1 MRLVKSLLLV
11 LAIFL
16 TAVHGLRADEL
27 DDLSQTFWTW
37 RATEQ
42 PIAGDDITRIDRP
55 DGWVPDWSPEKVVAY
70 RKQLNEFEARWKKI
84 DAAKW
89 PVARQVDYRLMG
101 SAIARVRWELEV
113 NPTWQRDPGFY
124 LEQSLGAYTSL
135 LLPPPPFDAARSREI
150 VATLDSIPR
159 TLEYAEKN
167 LTKPAAPFAQ
177 LTVDDLK
184 DVRTNLLKSIAELK
198 PKLDPGSARGIDAAT
213 EKAIVALESYRD
225 WLKQQLPGMSTKT
238 AVGRDAY
245 TFFLKNVA
253 LLPYT
258 PEQLLAMGNQ
268 EWARSVASQI
278 YEEHRGAGVP
288 PLALF
293 KDQEAQVAGEA
304 KDELAVRKFLEEKD
318 LLTVPAS
325 LPHYLYAAT
334 PAYLAPVADLGEADD
349 FTGPSRMKENSTRY
363 VDPPSG
369 DLGYF
374 AKSMAT
380 DPRAILVHEGIPGH
394 YFQMS
399 LSWAHPDLIRR
410 HYYDS
415 GANEGLGFYAE
426 EMMLH
431 AGFFDDNPRSRVIIW
446 NFMRLRAL
454 RVEVDVKLAL
464 GEFTI
469 EQAAEY
475 LKTTVPADAAF
486 AHDEAAFFASAP
498 GQAISYEIG
507 KLQILQFLADAKRQK
522 GDAFSLRE
530 FQDYLWLNG
539 NVPIALQRWEY
550 LGDRSDVR

>member
-1 MRLVKSLLLV
+1 MRLVKSLLLG

-16 TAVHGLRADEL
+16 AAAPSLRADEL
-27 DDLSQTFWTW
+27 DDLSQKFWTW
-37 RATEQ
+37 RAAEQ
-42 PIAGDDITRIDRP
+42 PIAGDDITRIERP
-55 DGWVPDWSPEKVVAY
+55 NGWVPDWSPEKVVAY
-70 RKQLNEFEARWKKI
+70 RKQLAEFEAEWKKI
-84 DAAKW
+84 DAEKW

-135 LLPPPPFDAARSREI
+135 LLPPPPFDAVRSRAI
-150 VATLDSIPR
+150 VSTLVSIPR
-159 TLEYAEKN
+159 TLEYAKKN

-184 DVRTNLLKSIAELK
+184 DVRANLLKSVAELK
-198 PKLDPGSARGIDAAT
+198 PRLDVESVGGIDAAV
-213 EKAIVALESYRD
+213 ENAIVALESYRA
-225 WLKQQLPGMSTKT
+225 WLTEHLPGMSKQT

-245 TFFLKNVA
+245 IFFLKNVA

-258 PEQLLAMGNQ
+258 PEQLLAMGKQ

-278 YEEHRGAGVP
+278 YEEHRSAGVP

-293 KDQEAQVAGEA
+293 KDQAAEVAGEA
-304 KDELAVRKFLEEKD
+304 KDELAVRKFLEVKD

-325 LPHYLYAAT
+325 LPHYLYLAT
-334 PAYLAPVADLGEADD
+334 PSYLAPVADLGEADD

-363 VDPPSG
+363 VDPPSD

-415 GANEGLGFYAE
+415 SANEGLGFYAE

-464 GEFTI
+464 GAFTI
-469 EQAAEY
+469 EQASEY
-475 LKTTVPADAAF
+475 LKNTVPADAAF
-486 AHDEAAFFASAP
+486 AHSEAAFFASTP

-507 KLQILQFLADAKRQK
+507 KLQILRFLADAKRQK

-530 FQDYLWLNG
+530 FHDYLWLNG

-550 LGDRSDVR
+550 LGDKNDVR

>member
-1 MRLVKSLLLV
+1 MKPWLLV
-11 LAIFL
+11 IWMFL
-16 TAVHGLRADEL
+16 VIAPALRADEL
-27 DDLSQTFWTW
+27 DDLSQKFWAW

-42 PIAGDDITRIDRP
+42 PIAGDDITRIERP
-55 DGWVPDWSPEKVVAY
+55 DGWVPDWSPEKVASY
-70 RKQLNEFEARWKKI
+70 RKQFVEFEALWKKL

-135 LLPPPPFDAARSREI
+135 LLPPPPFDATRSREI
-150 VATLDSIPR
+150 VATLSSIPR
-159 TLEYAEKN
+159 TLEYAKKN

-177 LTVDDLK
+177 LTVDGLK
-184 DVRTNLLKSIAELK
+184 DVRANLLKSVAELK
-198 PKLDPGSARGIDAAT
+198 PRLDPGSVSGIDAAA
-213 EKAIVALESYRD
+213 EKAIVALESYRN
-225 WLKQQLPGMSTKT
+225 WLTQQLPGMSTRT
-238 AVGRDAY
+238 AVGREAY
-245 TFFLKNVA
+245 IFFLKNVA

-278 YEEHRGAGVP
+278 YEEHHSKGVP

-293 KDQEAQVAGEA
+293 KDQSAQLAAEA

-318 LLTVPAS
+318 LLTVSAS

-349 FTGPSRMKENSTRY
+349 FTGPSRMKQNSTRY
-363 VDPPSG
+363 VDPPSA

-410 HYYDS
+410 YYYDS

-475 LKTTVPADAAF
+475 LKNTVPADAAF
-486 AHDEAAFFASAP
+486 AHGEAAFFASTP

-530 FQDYLWLNG
+530 FHDSLWLNG
-539 NVPIALQRWEY
+539 NVPIVLQRWEY
-550 LGDRSDVR
+550 FGKKDDDH